1 MTAPITTFYAGII
14 GLLLLALSYHVVRN
28 RWRAGVSLGAGE
40 DRDLER
46 AIRAHG
52 NLIEYAP
59 LILLLMALVETGGAS
74 PWLIHGCGGLL
85 VVSRVLHAAGLT
97 GRRSVSPQRK
107 WGVAGT
113 WVVLLVISLAAI
125 VATI

>member
-14 GLLLLALSYHVVRN
+14 GLLLLTLSYHVVRN

-59 LILLLMALVETGGAS
+59 LILLLMALVEAGGAS

-85 VVSRVLHAAGLT
+85 VVSRVLHAAGLA
-97 GRRSVSPQRK
+97 GRRTVSPQRK

-125 VATI
+125 VSTI

>member
-14 GLLLLALSYHVVRN
+14 GLLLLTLSYHVVRN

-46 AIRAHG
+46 AIPAHA
-52 NLIEYAP
+52 NLTEYAP
-59 LILLLMALVETGGAS
+59 IILLLMALVEAGGAS

-85 VVSRVLHAAGLT
+85 VVSRVLHAAGLA

-125 VATI
+125 ASTF